1 MRCLAEYDLTSEVGL
16 MKDATVLKIQHPNN
30 LYTASIKRSD
40 APCQE
45 DRCALR
51 VWIEFDSE
59 ELQESKDI
67 SDKHLSD
74 IMNTLALTTSGSVG
88 MIKINRII
96 DWTTPGMA
104 ERDALF
110 FVHSKATDAPFDLL
124 NQDIADSIGSL
135 LPHCDNA
142 HVKRAMRWFRSALDQ
157 EINDDVFHCFWRA
170 IEVLAPLFREN
181 EQISDK
187 CTRCHSPLYCEK
199 CQTHPTH
206 KPYPKQVIEE
216 MISHESRDD
225 GTTFKKLYEVRNG
238 LAHGEALNTLVSDDE
253 EKIKL
258 INVVGQLALIITC
271 RAMAKTTGEIHF
283 TGSMASTYAKSS
295 MGACARIRTVFP
307 VGEDGLPIP
316 SGVQIS
322 LTRSESPEDEHPTLI
337 QLRMRPDPSKTS

>member
-1 MRCLAEYDLTSEVGL
+1 

-40 APCQE
+40 TPCQE

-67 SDKHLSD
+67 SDKYLSD
-74 IMNTLALTTSGSVG
+74 IMNALALTTSGSIG

-96 DWTTPGMA
+96 DWTTPGLA

-124 NQDIADSIGSL
+124 NQDIVDSIGNL

-170 IEVLAPLFREN
+170 IEVLAPIFREN

-187 CTRCHSPLYCEK
+187 CAKCHSPLYCEK
-199 CQTHPTH
+199 CQTYPTH
-206 KPYPKQVIEE
+206 KPYPKQVIKE
-216 MISHESRDD
+216 MISHEAKDD
-225 GTTFKKLYEVRNG
+225 GTTFEKLYEVRNG
-238 LAHGEALNTLVSDDE
+238 LAHGESLHVLVPDDE
-253 EKIKL
+253 EKTKM
-258 INVVGQLALIITC
+258 INVVGQFALIITC

-283 TGSMASTYAKSS
+283 TGSMASTYVKGA
-295 MGACARIRTVFP
+295 MGARAHIRTVFP
-307 VGEDGLPIP
+307 VDENGLPVN

-322 LTRSESPEDEHPTLI
+322 LTRSPAPEDEPPPTLF
-337 QLRMRPDPSKTS
+337 QLRTRPDPAEPS